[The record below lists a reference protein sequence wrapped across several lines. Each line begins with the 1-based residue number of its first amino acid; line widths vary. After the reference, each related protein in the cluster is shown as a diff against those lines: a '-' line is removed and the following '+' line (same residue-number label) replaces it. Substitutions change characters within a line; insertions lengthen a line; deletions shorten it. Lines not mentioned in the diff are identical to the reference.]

1 MSKYHGQD
9 TRLYIGGYDISS
21 LMASVTPAQEREMK
35 EYAVADGVNGYH
47 QMPGLTKDAMSL
59 DGIFDDNYQAV
70 LNSLFAAASG
80 YQIVIPFGSTLEDR
94 AVACDAVR
102 LNKYSWK
109 SVVTDV
115 NRLMAEFLADNL
127 PWDECIIAM
136 LKATKTSDGS
146 NTVIDNAVASIGSS
160 VGYLQVF
167 ACGADDDLI
176 VLIEDST
183 DNFNADTHTLI
194 TFTTANALGAER
206 KAITAKSGEADATEA
221 NKLHDAD
228 GGFAATDVGKTVW
241 NTTDDTYTTV
251 SAFVDSGEL
260 TLTDDI
266 MASGEAYTV
275 GAVRRYLRVSWSGT
289 PTYSAT
295 FAVVYKRG

>member
-47 QMPGLTKDAMSL
+47 QMPGLTKDTMSL

-70 LNSLFAAASG
+70 LNSLFAASSG
-80 YQIVIPFGSTLEDR
+80 YQIIVPFGSTLEDR
-94 AVACDAVR
+94 ALACDAVR

-115 NRLMAEFLADNL
+115 NRLMAEMLADNL
-127 PWDECIIAM
+127 PWDECKLI
-136 LKATKTSDGS
+136 LPKAQKTTDGEHTS
-146 NTVIDNAVASIGSS
+146 IDDGDASASGLVA
-160 VGYLQVF
+160 YLQVF

-176 VLIEDST
+176 VKIQESDDDGDEDEWE
-183 DNFNADTHTLI
+183 DLV
-194 TFTTANALGAER
+194 TFTTAAGITTER
-206 KAITAKSGEADATEA
+206 KA
-221 NKLHDAD
+221 
-228 GGFAATDVGKTVW
+228 
-241 NTTDDTYTTV
+241 V
-251 SAFVDSGEL
+251 S
-260 TLTDDI
+260 
-266 MASGEAYTV
+266 
-275 GAVRRYLRVSWSGT
+275 GAVEQYLRVVWSGT